1 MRALRIVMI
10 LAALVAVTA
19 AGGWAYVQK
28 SFAEAQAPGSE
39 QTQIFEVPKGAT
51 LSKVGSQLAKKNLIA
66 DVRIWKLYLRV
77 NPQSPS
83 PKAGRHEIGPGMNI
97 PELLTALAKNP
108 ISEDVPLTM
117 VEGWR
122 LRDADAALTAKGL
135 ITAGAYIKAAK
146 SPKRFKYKFKL
157 PEDCQSLEGY
167 LYPETYLIPPGKL
180 DVNVLIQRQLDAF
193 AKRFGQAHAA
203 EIAKSPRTLSD
214 IVIMA
219 SMLEREEPK
228 PSLRPKVAGVLYN
241 RVNANSPLGVDA
253 TSRYTIA
260 QWNDRRAF
268 LKKLRDPTDPYNSR
282 LKAGLPP
289 TAIGAPALP
298 SLLAALRPVPS
309 KYWYYLHDAQ
319 QNIHFAKT
327 AAGHD
332 ANRKKYNVW

>member
-1 MRALRIVMI
+1 MRALRIVII

-19 AGGWAYVQK
+19 GGGWAYLQK
-28 SFAEAQAPGSE
+28 SFSASQKPGSK
-39 QTQIFEVPKGAT
+39 QTQIFEVQKGAT
-51 LSKVGSQLAKKNLIA
+51 LSKVGAQLAKKDLIA
-66 DVRIWKLYLRV
+66 DARIWKVYLKL
-77 NPQSPS
+77 NPGSPS
-83 PKAGRHEIGPGMNI
+83 PKAGRHKIGPGMNI
-97 PELLTALAKNP
+97 PELLSALAANP
-108 ISEDVPLTM
+108 ISEDVPVTM

-122 LRDADAALTAKGL
+122 LRDADAALAAKGL
-135 ITAGAYIKAAK
+135 ITAGAYNTAAR
-146 SPKRFKYKFKL
+146 SPKRFKFKFKL
-157 PEDCQSLEGY
+157 PEGTESLEGY
-167 LYPETYLIPPGKL
+167 LYPETYLVPPGKL
-180 DVNVLIQRQLDAF
+180 NVDVLIQRQLDAF
-193 AKRFGQAHAA
+193 SKRFAQAHAA
-203 EIAKSPRTLSD
+203 EIDKSPRSLSD

-289 TAIGAPALP
+289 TAIGAPSLP

-309 KYWYYLHDAQ
+309 KFWYYLHDAQ